1 MLNIVTLGLHCL
13 RKEAFR
19 HKNNHRLRTN
29 KEKLKGRDLDIPLT
43 TINRKLNQDQ
53 ERGSE

>member
-43 TINRKLNQDQ
+43 EKSIKIKKEDQ
-53 ERGSE
+53 NEKK